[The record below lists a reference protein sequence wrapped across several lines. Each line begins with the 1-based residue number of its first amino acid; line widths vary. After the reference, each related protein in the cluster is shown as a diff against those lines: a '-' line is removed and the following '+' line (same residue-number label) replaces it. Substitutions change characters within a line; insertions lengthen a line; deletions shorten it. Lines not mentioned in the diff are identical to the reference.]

1 MGKIYQQ
8 LTLADRTMIQVQLEM
23 GVKPSV
29 IASVLNRS
37 ASTISRELRRN
48 NWVRPKLPRGPGRP
62 PIAGGYR
69 AEGFLLIETFRKLF
83 IPQNYGHLDLIGVA
97 FPICQGQ

>member
-8 LTLADRTMIQVQLEM
+8 LTLADRTMIQMQLEM

-62 PIAGGYR
+62 PIAGGNR
-69 AEGFLLIETFRKLF
+69 AEGSEKRARGLTVELKMQRR
-83 IPQNYGHLDLIGVA
+83 PRPGIGLWELV
-97 FPICQGQ
+97 C